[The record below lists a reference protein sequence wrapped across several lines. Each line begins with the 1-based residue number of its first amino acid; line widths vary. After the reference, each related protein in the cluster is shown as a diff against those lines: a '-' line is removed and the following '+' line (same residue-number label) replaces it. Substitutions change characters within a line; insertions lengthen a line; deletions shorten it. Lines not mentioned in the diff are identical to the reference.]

1 MYKDMDK
8 ILKGYRDKIYAIQ
21 KIDSEIQESKEQIKK
36 IEKNIRECNLQL
48 EYWNNGP
55 GFVERVQTSPKG
67 SSFVEEQI
75 EKGISRLVKEKSETT
90 VFIQLREADK
100 RVIQKETQKIGN
112 ILNALDPVDKE
123 ILTLIYIDK
132 MHYIKIMR
140 ELNIAENTVYKR
152 KYKALNKFEK
162 LYNIER

>member
-1 MYKDMDK
+1 MDK
-8 ILKGYRDKIYAIQ
+8 ILKEYRDKIYAIQ
-21 KIDSEIQESKEQIKK
+21 KINTEVQESKEKIKE
-36 IEKNIRECNLQL
+36 IEKNIKNCNLQL
-48 EYWNNGP
+48 EYWNNGT
-55 GFVERVQTSPKG
+55 GFTERVQTSSKG

-75 EKGISRLVKEKSETT
+75 EKGISRLVKEKLETNI
-90 VFIQLREADK
+90 FIQLRESDK
-100 RVIQKETQKIGN
+100 RIIQKETQRIGN

-152 KYKALNKFEK
+152 KYKALNEFEK
-162 LYNIER
+162 LYNIES